1 MAKALGHDTGATVLY
16 AMPRNPREL
25 EEAAARCKK
34 LVTKRAAM
42 ASASSLI
49 PLPGLDIAADI
60 GLLMELIPQINKEF
74 GLTPEQIGTLNPQKQ
89 LMVYKAIVALGGAMV
104 GKLVTKEIIVHALKA
119 VGVRLT
125 VKQAAKYVPLA
136 GQALAATLGF
146 AAMKYIGHQHIKDC
160 SKVVETVN
168 GGAK

>member
-1 MAKALGHDTGATVLY
+1 MAKPQISDGMTLY
-16 AMPRNPREL
+16 AMPRNAREM
-25 EEAAARCKK
+25 EEVAARCKK
-34 LVTKRAAM
+34 LVTKRAAV

-74 GLTPEQIGTLNPQKQ
+74 GLTPAQIESLNPQKQ

-104 GKLVTKEIIVHALKA
+104 GKLVTKEIIIHALKA
-119 VGVRLT
+119 VGVRMT

-136 GQALAATLGF
+136 GQALSATLGF

-160 SKVVETVN
+160 TKVVELVLRED
-168 GGAK
+168 